1 MCIWC
6 LEPFY
11 KLKTEMY
18 SVSERHEHVK
28 FKYVHLV
35 SRSHEQANTYM
46 YIWCLEPLNKLN
58 TEMYISCLD
67 VMDKLNTKM

>member
-6 LEPFY
+6 LEPLY

-35 SRSHEQANTYM
+35 SRSHEQANTEM

-58 TEMYISCLD
+58 KMHISVFILLS
-67 VMDKLNTKM
+67 VSRH